1 MGQEER
7 ETEDNE
13 GEKNDIRSD
22 FKKMFAPE
30 KMRTAWRHWWETP
43 IGEQQTVD
51 IVNNSTSEAHLKN
64 TGEVITKDDIE
75 SIKGRQHVT
84 NNILKLF
91 IGKMISHKYTFLDAQ
106 TYSDIKF
113 LLERS
118 KLAGNQ
124 GKMAEVELG
133 EIIETLR
140 KKDRNWY
147 SKHIYMAIAVMG
159 EDEGGEELDITTHFE
174 LGYLNMEMARYG
186 VWDPQKGDTG
196 REKETLIE
204 FGNWARQYEGKT
216 EEEWM
221 EKQIEGPEQTC
232 NNACVI
238 FVMIAMK
245 YLHDLD
251 RMPKKQEYSSSDMP
265 WMRAYIAYIVLGGRE
280 MEKMK
285 EPREEEI
292 HEPGAW

>member
-1 MGQEER
+1 
-7 ETEDNE
+7 
-13 GEKNDIRSD
+13 
-22 FKKMFAPE
+22 
-30 KMRTAWRHWWETP
+30 
-43 IGEQQTVD
+43 
-51 IVNNSTSEAHLKN
+51 
-64 TGEVITKDDIE
+64 
-75 SIKGRQHVT
+75 
-84 NNILKLF
+84 
-91 IGKMISHKYTFLDAQ
+91 
-106 TYSDIKF
+106 
-113 LLERS
+113 
-118 KLAGNQ
+118 
-124 GKMAEVELG
+124 MAEVELG
-133 EIIETLR
+133 EIIEALR

-245 YLHDLD
+245 YLHDID

-285 EPREEEI
+285 EPREEET